1 MDETSG
7 QFACNKCVFEKQVRK
22 PLFMATF
29 ARKTKSKFDDQ
40 YDQLLKRCQDMQDLT
55 PDFIS
60 QMIQG
65 KIKEFFAMIHKQL
78 KDMERDLLMQI
89 KSSAKLKDIAI
100 TIESLTSQFDED
112 LMEQLEQEKGI
123 LDEKVDRARY
133 GYIVVR
139 RDYYKDLVEQME
151 LMLGKLT
158 DKIMNS
164 SDMIKDLLKV
174 NCQGKWLNEKLYDI
188 IDEAI
193 IIDN

>member
-1 MDETSG
+1 
-7 QFACNKCVFEKQVRK
+7 
-22 PLFMATF
+22 
-29 ARKTKSKFDDQ
+29 
-40 YDQLLKRCQDMQDLT
+40 MQDLT

-139 RDYYKDLVEQME
+139 RDYYKDLVE
-151 LMLGKLT
+151 
-158 DKIMNS
+158 
-164 SDMIKDLLKV
+164 
-174 NCQGKWLNEKLYDI
+174 
-188 IDEAI
+188 
-193 IIDN
+193 